1 MGTHRMRNSTDIENI
16 ENEKHKIK
24 DKAVQSQACTVQ
36 ALKSSRRMVKQSHY
50 RPGPVQE
57 VRVHRFGN
65 NGTWMVVGCQPYAP
79 AVFNPR
85 KYSWYSFLLQA
96 ESTPGP

>member
-1 MGTHRMRNSTDIENI
+1 MRNSTDIENI

-50 RPGPVQE
+50 RPGPAQE
-57 VRVHRFGN
+57 V
-65 NGTWMVVGCQPYAP
+65 
-79 AVFNPR
+79 
-85 KYSWYSFLLQA
+85 
-96 ESTPGP
+96 PGS